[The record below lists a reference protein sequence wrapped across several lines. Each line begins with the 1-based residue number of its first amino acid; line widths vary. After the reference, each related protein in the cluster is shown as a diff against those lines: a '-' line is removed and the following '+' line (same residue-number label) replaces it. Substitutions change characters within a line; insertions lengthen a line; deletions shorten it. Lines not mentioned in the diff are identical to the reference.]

1 MTGWLTDRP
10 NDWQVDLWEFCVHM
24 QKRSEGLT
32 AADLNL
38 EIEQAFMLFRPDEDG
53 CVDEKE
59 MRRLLVE
66 HKTAAQ
72 LDEAEFLDFLE
83 DIAMRGMG
91 DVRNG
96 GKINLRC
103 ASARESA
110 PHALCTHAHDD
121 PPLSSRL
128 LCLTTTSPFVSLCVR
143 NNRDL
148 KRHPCYQAGAAEAF
162 TNDNA
167 PAPDLPL
174 SPLAKPPATAM
185 AEVPMW
191 PPASEEEGGE
201 EPAVRGSMK
210 PE

>member
-1 MTGWLTDRP
+1 MLVP
-10 NDWQVDLWEFCVHM
+10 NPHPKLVADMVGELDIDQDGEVDLWEFCVHM

-110 PHALCTHAHDD
+110 PHALCTHAQTI
-121 PPLSSRL
+121 LLSRL
-128 LCLTTTSPFVSLCVR
+128 VFCVSPPHLPPFRVSLCAHQQGPETPP
-143 NNRDL
+143 L
-148 KRHPCYQAGAAEAF
+148 
-162 TNDNA
+162 
-167 PAPDLPL
+167 LP
-174 SPLAKPPATAM
+174 S
-185 AEVPMW
+185 W
-191 PPASEEEGGE
+191 
-201 EPAVRGSMK
+201 RG
-210 PE
+210 

>member
-1 MTGWLTDRP
+1 MLVP
-10 NDWQVDLWEFCVHM
+10 NPHPKLVADMVGELDIDQDGEVDLWEFCVHM

-83 DIAMRGMG
+83 DIAMRGIG

-103 ASARESA
+103 ASARERAACIMHTRS
-110 PHALCTHAHDD
+110 DD

-128 LCLTTTSPFVSLCVR
+128 LCLTTTSPFVSLCAQQQGPETPP
-143 NNRDL
+143 L
-148 KRHPCYQAGAAEAF
+148 
-162 TNDNA
+162 
-167 PAPDLPL
+167 LP
-174 SPLAKPPATAM
+174 S
-185 AEVPMW
+185 
-191 PPASEEEGGE
+191 GCG
-201 EPAVRGSMK
+201 
-210 PE
+210 

>member
-1 MTGWLTDRP
+1 MHYAHTLR
-10 NDWQVDLWEFCVHM
+10 
-24 QKRSEGLT
+24 RSSS
-32 AADLNL
+32 
-38 EIEQAFMLFRPDEDG
+38 
-53 CVDEKE
+53 
-59 MRRLLVE
+59 LVSSSVS
-66 HKTAAQ
+66 HHH
-72 LDEAEFLDFLE
+72 
-83 DIAMRGMG
+83 IS
-91 DVRNG
+91 
-96 GKINLRC
+96 LR
-103 ASARESA
+103 
-110 PHALCTHAHDD
+110 
-121 PPLSSRL
+121 
-128 LCLTTTSPFVSLCVR
+128 FVSLCVR

>member
-1 MTGWLTDRP
+1 MLVP
-10 NDWQVDLWEFCVHM
+10 NPHPKLVADMVGELDIDQDGEVDLWEFCVHM

-83 DIAMRGMG
+83 DIAMRGIG

-103 ASARESA
+103 ASARERA
-110 PHALCTHAHDD
+110 RRMHYAHT
-121 PPLSSRL
+121 LRRSSSL
-128 LCLTTTSPFVSLCVR
+128 VSSPVSHHHISLRVSLCAQQQGPETPP
-143 NNRDL
+143 L
-148 KRHPCYQAGAAEAF
+148 
-162 TNDNA
+162 
-167 PAPDLPL
+167 LP
-174 SPLAKPPATAM
+174 S
-185 AEVPMW
+185 
-191 PPASEEEGGE
+191 GCG
-201 EPAVRGSMK
+201 
-210 PE
+210 